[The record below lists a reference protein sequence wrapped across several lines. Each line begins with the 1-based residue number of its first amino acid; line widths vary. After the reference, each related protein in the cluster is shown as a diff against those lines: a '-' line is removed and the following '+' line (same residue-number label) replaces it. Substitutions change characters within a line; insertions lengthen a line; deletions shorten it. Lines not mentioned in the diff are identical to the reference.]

1 MSLRRDL
8 EDRHPAGG
16 AALGDLEAE
25 PALADPRL
33 AHDSDQLPAPG
44 QTRVDGAL
52 ERAKLLVAADQRSQ
66 AARAGDLDWAL
77 FHLDPL
83 QLEGLHLTHTLD
95 LAHRRLPQPDVAPDE
110 RRGARGE
117 ADPSRSGRLLH
128 SLGEADRVP
137 DRRVGHVAALSDGPD
152 DDLARVEPD
161 PDREL
166 EAVCA
171 LELFPKDGDVPL
183 HLEGREAGA
192 ARMILVSD
200 RSAEDRHDPVAREVV
215 DVSLEVVDAVGE
227 EPEEAVHDRA
237 PVLGIDPPCELHR
250 VDQIG
255 EQDGDLLSLS
265 LHPCPICANPV
276 REVSGRICGLRSA
289 PRLLRH
295 APTLSHPGTAN

>member
-1 MSLRRDL
+1 TVGVGDPEEVEEERRLSGEALVQPPQPVLDSAARLGIRDVRDLEIRPQKPEHGQERNATLVGLRGDL

-44 QTRVDGAL
+44 ETRVDGAL

-77 FHLDPL
+77 FRLDPL

-137 DRRVGHVAALSDGPD
+137 DRRVGHVAALADGPD

-171 LELFPKDGDVPL
+171 LEL
-183 HLEGREAGA
+183 
-192 ARMILVSD
+192 
-200 RSAEDRHDPVAREVV
+200 
-215 DVSLEVVDAVGE
+215 
-227 EPEEAVHDRA
+227 
-237 PVLGIDPPCELHR
+237 
-250 VDQIG
+250 
-255 EQDGDLLSLS
+255 
-265 LHPCPICANPV
+265 
-276 REVSGRICGLRSA
+276 
-289 PRLLRH
+289 
-295 APTLSHPGTAN
+295 